1 MNSLTSLN
9 VGDSLTLMQ
18 YRVKRSDLIRYAGA
32 SLDFNPIHYSDRIAT
47 SVGLPGVI
55 AHGMH
60 TMGAVARVV
69 TDHLPASAFVSS
81 YSTKFSNPVIVPD
94 HDSGA
99 LVSVI
104 ATVSAKEKDSMFFS
118 IEVTC
123 GNQKILSQTKLT
135 VIFK

>member
-1 MNSLTSLN
+1 
-9 VGDSLTLMQ
+9 MQ

-94 HDSGA
+94 DDSGA